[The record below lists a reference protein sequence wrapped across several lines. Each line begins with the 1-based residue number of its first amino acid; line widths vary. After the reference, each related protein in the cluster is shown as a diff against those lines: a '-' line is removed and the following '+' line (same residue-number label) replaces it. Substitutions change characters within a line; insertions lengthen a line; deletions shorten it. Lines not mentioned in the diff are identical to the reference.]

1 MEVASP
7 NLASR
12 GMSLDSA
19 PPRPPGGKNAFMPTP
34 HHGGMEG
41 LGEMANSPTILS
53 MQGLA
58 MVKDGMQLIA
68 NGVPQLAQLLS
79 NSVADL
85 EQMVA
90 QAMAQSMSGTQPQV
104 VAPPGVAPM
113 MSPPPG
119 GPAGPMQGAP
129 PGGMPG
135 GMPPGA

>member
-12 GMSLDSA
+12 GVSLDSA

-34 HHGGMEG
+34 PEPEGG
-41 LGEMANSPTILS
+41 LGELANSPTLLT

-58 MVKDGMQLIA
+58 MAKDAFQLIA
-68 NGVPQLAQLLS
+68 NGVPALAQMLS
-79 NSVADL
+79 ASIADL

-90 QAMAQSMSGTQPQV
+90 QAITQTQSGTQPQIA
-104 VAPPGVAPM
+104 APPGVAPM

-119 GPAGPMQGAP
+119 GGAGPMPGAP

-135 GMPPGA
+135 GMPQGA